1 MRDARHTIL
10 EEFANAYGDAAER
23 SRYGLIITPGDA
35 KTSYPVAALGVVRDK
50 RYLIVTAPQTE
61 DHGLLAIVK
70 GQSVTCRWFNA
81 STAFRFRATILKLA
95 FEPIP
100 LVYLGLPEQV
110 ERTIVRQLPRALANL
125 HAIVQTPEAVEAL
138 IVDLSVGGAR
148 IAVAGE
154 LDVVKGQKVELVMRP
169 RMLERDYMVLLDCTV
184 TTVLGRTEAQH
195 PDVCFYSVSFQNV
208 TDSDLLI
215 LHAYVQSCLAVESD
229 WLSQALA
236 HVPQ

>member
-1 MRDARHTIL
+1 
-10 EEFANAYGDAAER
+10 
-23 SRYGLIITPGDA
+23 
-35 KTSYPVAALGVVRDK
+35 
-50 RYLIVTAPQTE
+50 
-61 DHGLLAIVK
+61 LLAIVK

-81 STAFRFRATILKLA
+81 TTAFRFRATILKLA

-100 LVYLGLPEQV
+100 LAYLGLPEKV
-110 ERTIVRQLPRALANL
+110 ERTIVRQEPRALANL
-125 HAIVQTPEAVEAL
+125 HAVVRVPDSVEAL
-138 IVDLSVGGAR
+138 VVDLSVGGAR

-154 LDVVKGQKVELVMRP
+154 LDVEKGQTLELVMRP
-169 RMLERDYMVLLDCTV
+169 RMLSRDYMVLLDCTV
-184 TTVLGRTEAQH
+184 TAVLGRTEAQH
-195 PDVCFYSVSFQNV
+195 PQVCFYGLSFKKV

>member
-1 MRDARHTIL
+1 MSDERRMIL
-10 EEFANAYGDAAER
+10 ESFANAYGDAAER

-35 KTSYPVAALGVVRDK
+35 KTSYPVAALGLVRDK
-50 RYLIVTAPQTE
+50 RYLIVTAPETE
-61 DHGLLAIVK
+61 DHGLLAVVK
-70 GQSVTCRWFNA
+70 GQAVTCRWFNA
-81 STAFRFRATILKLA
+81 TTAFRFRATILKLA

-100 LVYLGLPEQV
+100 LVYLGLPENV

-125 HAIVQTPEAVEAL
+125 HAVIRTPDSVEAL
-138 IVDLSVGGAR
+138 VVDLSVGGAR

-154 LDVVKGQKVELVMRP
+154 LDIEKGQTLELVMRP
-169 RMLERDYMVLLDCTV
+169 RMLARDYMILLDCTV
-184 TTVLGRTEAQH
+184 TAVLGHTEAQH
-195 PDVCFYSVSFQNV
+195 PEVYFYGLSFQKV